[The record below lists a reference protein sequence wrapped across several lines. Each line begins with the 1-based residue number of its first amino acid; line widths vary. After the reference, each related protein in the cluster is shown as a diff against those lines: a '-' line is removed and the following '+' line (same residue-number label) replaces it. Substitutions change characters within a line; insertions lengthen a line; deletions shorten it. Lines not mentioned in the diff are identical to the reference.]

1 MFLSFFY
8 SFTVVKCP
16 PDIVCLQEPPFW
28 RSRLPSFQNY
38 TSFALPGGTGN
49 KPKMAFSVSTYLL
62 AQATV
67 LPAFFDRSDVAA
79 LVSDLFGV
87 DLFGKSFS
95 HFRILNIY
103 NLWTKR
109 TSQMTVSPLV
119 AFPDLSHPTLVVGD
133 FNIHHPLPDPLRSHS
148 AEELATSFPY
158 FSRMAELGF
167 GLLSQ
172 PGVYTRFALGC
183 PGLPSVLDLSFA
195 SPSLLPFCQAWD
207 TSFPSTGSDHVP
219 VQIILSHPFS
229 SPPSSFSVTG

>member
-1 MFLSFFY
+1 MFLSFFN

-16 PDIVCLQEPPFW
+16 HNIVCLHDPPFW
-28 RSRLPSFQNY
+28 CSRLPSFQNY
-38 TSFALPGGTGN
+38 TSFAPPGGTGN
-49 KPKMAFSVSTYLL
+49 KPKLAFSVSTYLL

-79 LVSDLFGV
+79 LDLFGV

-95 HFRILNIY
+95 HFRISNIY

-167 GLLSQ
+167 GLLNQ
-172 PGVYTRFALGC
+172 PGVYTRFPLGC
-183 PGLPSVLDLSFA
+183 PGHPSVLDLSFA

-207 TSFPSTGSDHVP
+207 TPFPSTGSDHVP

-229 SPPSSFSVTG
+229 SPPPPSLLRGN